1 MEILNSTK
9 SAVVSMLA
17 AEGQGKRESER
28 ERERENDWDLDV
40 FYCKEK
46 SYCSF
51 FKVLFVFLMCVALL
65 KPLQD
70 AGSTLYSGNPLTLL
84 P

>member
-28 ERERENDWDLDV
+28 ERERGKMIGTWMSSTARKNPTVHFLK
-40 FYCKEK
+40 FFL
-46 SYCSF
+46 SF
-51 FKVLFVFLMCVALL
+51 
-65 KPLQD
+65 
-70 AGSTLYSGNPLTLL
+70 
-84 P
+84 